1 MQNNSHNEN
10 IVLIGGGI
18 MSLTLASL
26 INEILPK
33 VKITLI
39 EKLDDCGKE
48 SSDGLNNAGT
58 GHAGYCELNYTPQKN
73 NNISIDHAVHI
84 NEMFE
89 ISLQFWAYL
98 DKKYPNFNVSSFL
111 RKTPHISFVY
121 GKKNVNFLKKRYDL
135 LKKELLF
142 KDMQFTNKIETI
154 LQWAPLLIEKRK
166 DNKYL
171 AATKIDYGT
180 DVNYGNLTRQLL
192 TILKKSS
199 NFSIHTNTEVKRI
212 TKITKKNWV
221 ITIQNKLSKKKQ
233 NIKSNKIFL
242 GAGGQAISLLQQMN
256 LDEAKGYAGFPIS
269 GKWLVCSNPKI
280 VCKHNSKV
288 YGQALPKA
296 PPTSIPHLDLRVID
310 GKKTLMFGP
319 FAGFT
324 LKFLK
329 HGSFFDF
336 PKTIKLN
343 NIRTMFVVLI
353 KNINLLLYLIKQSL
367 YFHKDR
373 MRQLKNF
380 FPAASEKDWTLLEA
394 GQRVQIMKNCAQ
406 EGIKLQ
412 FGTEIIHT
420 KDKTV
425 SALIGAS
432 PGASV
437 AVDSMLNV
445 VNEIF
450 ENELQDKIQKI
461 IPSYGIKLNENPKKL
476 KEIRTQIYSKL
487 KLL

>member
-1 MQNNSHNEN
+1 
-10 IVLIGGGI
+10 

-48 SSDGLNNAGT
+48 SSNGLNNAGT

-89 ISLQFWAYL
+89 ISLQFWAFL

-180 DVNYGNLTRQLL
+180 DVNFGNLTRQLL

-212 TKITKKNWV
+212 TKITKKNWG
-221 ITIQNKLSKKKQ
+221 ITIQINFQKK
-233 NIKSNKIFL
+233 NKI
-242 GAGGQAISLLQQMN
+242 
-256 LDEAKGYAGFPIS
+256 
-269 GKWLVCSNPKI
+269 SN
-280 VCKHNSKV
+280 
-288 YGQALPKA
+288 
-296 PPTSIPHLDLRVID
+296 
-310 GKKTLMFGP
+310 
-319 FAGFT
+319 
-324 LKFLK
+324 
-329 HGSFFDF
+329 
-336 PKTIKLN
+336 
-343 NIRTMFVVLI
+343 LI
-353 KNINLLLYLIKQSL
+353 K
-367 YFHKDR
+367 YF
-373 MRQLKNF
+373 L
-380 FPAASEKDWTLLEA
+380 
-394 GQRVQIMKNCAQ
+394 
-406 EGIKLQ
+406 
-412 FGTEIIHT
+412 
-420 KDKTV
+420 
-425 SALIGAS
+425 AL
-432 PGASV
+432 
-437 AVDSMLNV
+437 V
-445 VNEIF
+445 VN
-450 ENELQDKIQKI
+450 L
-461 IPSYGIKLNENPKKL
+461 
-476 KEIRTQIYSKL
+476 
-487 KLL
+487 

>member
-1 MQNNSHNEN
+1 
-10 IVLIGGGI
+10 
-18 MSLTLASL
+18 MSLTLAAL

-33 VKITLI
+33 VKITII
-39 EKLDDCGKE
+39 ERLDDCGKE

-73 NNISIDHAVHI
+73 NNISIERAIHI

-98 DKKYPNFNVSSFL
+98 DKKYPDFKVSSFL

-121 GKKNVNFLKKRYDL
+121 GKENVNFLKKRYDL

-154 LQWAPLLIEKRK
+154 LQWAPLLIDKRK

-180 DVNYGNLTRQLL
+180 DVNFGNLTRQLL

-212 TKITKKNWV
+212 TKITKKNWA

-233 NIKSNKIFL
+233 KLKPNKIFL

-256 LDEAKGYAGFPIS
+256 LNEAKGYAGFPIS
-269 GKWLVCSNPKI
+269 GKWLVCNNPKI

-329 HGSFFDF
+329 YGSFLDF
-336 PKTIKLN
+336 PKTIKPN

-367 YFHKDR
+367 YFHKNR
-373 MRQLKNF
+373 MQQLKNF
-380 FPAASEKDWTLLEA
+380 FPAASEKDWILLDA

-432 PGASV
+432 PGASI
-437 AVDSMLNV
+437 AVDSMLDV
-445 VNEIF
+445 INEIF
-450 ENELQDKIQKI
+450 EHELQDEIKKI
-461 IPSYGIKLNENPKKL
+461 IPSYGIKLNKNPKKL